1 MEHGLF
7 EIRSQLLNFFLVV
20 TQKGLKHSI
29 IYVNKTL
36 DINFVIP
43 SLLLLAIW
51 NEINEQ

>member
-1 MEHGLF
+1 MEQDLVK
-7 EIRSQLLNFFLVV
+7 IPIIKTFFLV

-51 NEINEQ
+51 NEINE